1 MLQRA
6 ALLLLVL
13 AAVGCAHKPPY
24 EGRTVAELERMLDDP
39 KPAVRVQGR
48 RG

>member
-6 ALLLLVL
+6 ALLLLFL
-13 AAVGCAHKPPY
+13 AAVGCAYKPPY
-24 EGRTVAELERMLDDP
+24 EGRTVADLEKMLDDP
-39 KPAVRVQGR
+39 KPTVRVQGR